1 MRRTTTVDTDEQDD
15 PSSLY
20 DIIVNASGLEY
31 NPAKSD
37 VEDYKNGLVRFFGKM
52 DFDEFDRLP
61 LVLRDWVNEATLV
74 FNANRRTK
82 EERSPLPDIEGLPEE
97 EDEEPAPPPARRA
110 RVAVDDDDDEVAPPP
125 PPARSRRVA
134 PVPVDDDDDD
144 DDDDDEV
151 APAPPPRTT
160 RTRRGVT
167 TAPAPAPAAPAGR
180 SKRDPDSGRYAKVMP
195 HYLKYRNIEV
205 PELQKRIEKTD
216 GANYSETTLDRTLA
230 ACQAVVG
237 WAERNGVD
245 FSPALRK

>member
-1 MRRTTTVDTDEQDD
+1 MRRTTTADTDPQDD

-52 DFDEFDRLP
+52 DFDDFDRLP
-61 LVLRDWVNEATLV
+61 PALRDWVNEATLV

-125 PPARSRRVA
+125 APARSRRVA

-144 DDDDDEV
+144 DDEV
-151 APAPPPRTT
+151 APPPPPTT
-160 RTRRGVT
+160 RIRRGATVSPA
-167 TAPAPAPAAPAGR
+167 TAPAPAGR
-180 SKRDPDSGRYAKVMP
+180 KRDPDSGRYAKVMP
-195 HYLKYRNIEV
+195 HYLKHRNIEV